1 MSQPKYIIA
10 ATGCPT
16 GVAHTFMAAEAL
28 RKAAKELDV
37 EIKVETHGQVGIE
50 NPLTKQDIEQADCV
64 IIAADKDVQAHRFG
78 GKPVIVT
85 SVGDGIKRAKALV
98 EQAITD
104 TSIPIMPMQ
113 ASESASADSSASMA
127 RESLG
132 RRAYKHLMSGVS
144 HMLPFV
150 VGGGVLIALSF
161 FWGIHSADPSHEQYN
176 PIAAKLMTI
185 GGVSMG
191 FMVPVLA
198 AFIAQSIAS
207 RPGLV
212 VGFIG
217 GSLALQGGTGF
228 LGGLVAG
235 FLSGGIILLLQHLFK
250 PLPKSL
256 QALKAIFLYP
266 VLGIISIGLI
276 MLAISAPMEQINHN
290 VMQFLAQFEDG
301 NPLLLGL
308 IVGSMMAFDMG
319 GPINKAAY
327 VTGTV
332 LLAQGNTS
340 FMAGV
345 MAAGMTPPLITALAT
360 TLFSKQFDAE
370 ERNAGV
376 INYLLSATFITEGA
390 IPFASKDPLKVI
402 PIFMIGSSLSAMLT
416 YLFKVAV
423 PAPHGG
429 LIVLPLV
436 THGLLWLIAIILGSL
451 LGALLMGLQ
460 RRYWK

>member
-1 MSQPKYIIA
+1 
-10 ATGCPT
+10 
-16 GVAHTFMAAEAL
+16 
-28 RKAAKELDV
+28 
-37 EIKVETHGQVGIE
+37 
-50 NPLTKQDIEQADCV
+50 
-64 IIAADKDVQAHRFG
+64 
-78 GKPVIVT
+78 
-85 SVGDGIKRAKALV
+85 
-98 EQAITD
+98 
-104 TSIPIMPMQ
+104 
-113 ASESASADSSASMA
+113 
-127 RESLG
+127 
-132 RRAYKHLMSGVS
+132 
-144 HMLPFV
+144 
-150 VGGGVLIALSF
+150 
-161 FWGIHSADPSHEQYN
+161 
-176 PIAAKLMTI
+176 
-185 GGVSMG
+185 
-191 FMVPVLA
+191 
-198 AFIAQSIAS
+198 
-207 RPGLV
+207 
-212 VGFIG
+212 
-217 GSLALQGGTGF
+217 
-228 LGGLVAG
+228 
-235 FLSGGIILLLQHLFK
+235 
-250 PLPKSL
+250 
-256 QALKAIFLYP
+256 
-266 VLGIISIGLI
+266 
-276 MLAISAPMEQINHN
+276 
-290 VMQFLAQFEDG
+290 
-301 NPLLLGL
+301 
-308 IVGSMMAFDMG
+308 MAFDMG